1 MKLATELVEPQ
12 VPLTFPKPP
21 SVRLFTLRLGPV
33 MLALAVPVG
42 AMLRLPVVNVEPFA
56 MVMDLSPEPLKT
68 RLL

>member
-1 MKLATELVEPQ
+1 MKPAAEVVEPQ

-42 AMLRLPVVNVEPFA
+42 AILRLPVVSVEPFGRL
-56 MVMDLSPEPLKT
+56 MDLLPEPLKT
-68 RLL
+68 RLY